1 MALPS
6 ELTRTEAV
14 DRLAT
19 GELLDPRPRP
29 MTPPA
34 DKAIGS

>member
-6 ELTRTEAV
+6 ELTRTEVV
-14 DRLAT
+14 DHLAIR
-19 GELLDPRPRP
+19 ELLDPRPRP

-34 DKAIGS
+34 DKAIAP